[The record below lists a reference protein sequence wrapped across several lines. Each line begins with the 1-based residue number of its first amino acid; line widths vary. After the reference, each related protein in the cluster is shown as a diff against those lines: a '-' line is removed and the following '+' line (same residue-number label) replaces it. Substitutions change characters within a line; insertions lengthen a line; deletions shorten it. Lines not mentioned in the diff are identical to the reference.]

1 MPKIKN
7 LFKHYRGLS
16 SHKIFYI
23 QLATG
28 ILLLCASLFINNFAN
43 NYTASHYSSGVSDI
57 ILDHLPT
64 VDVEFVFLEG
74 AIALI
79 IFIALLCLYKP
90 LRFPFMCKTVA
101 LFIAVRAF
109 FLTLTHLG
117 PPLREAVFLPQS
129 IFERLI
135 YGSGDDLFFSG
146 HVGLPFLMALIFWQ
160 NKPLRIFFL
169 LMSVFF
175 AGVVLLGHLHY
186 SIDVFSAFFISY
198 GIFHIAL
205 HWFKKDRQL
214 FLKA

>member
-1 MPKIKN
+1 MATLKQRYAEIIRHRA
-7 LFKHYRGLS
+7 FFS
-16 SHKIFYI
+16 
-23 QLATG
+23 QLGTG
-28 ILLLCASLFINNFAN
+28 ILLLFGSLLINNFAN
-43 NYTASHYSSGVSDI
+43 DYTAAHYSSGVNDI
-57 ILDHLPT
+57 ILDNLPT
-64 VDVEFVFLEG
+64 LNVEVIFLEG

-79 IFIALLCLYKP
+79 IFIALICLYKP

-117 PPLREAVFLPQS
+117 PPLHELVFQPQS

-146 HVGLPFLMALIFWQ
+146 HVGLPFLMALIFWKQ
-160 NKPLRIFFL
+160 KHLRWFFL
-169 LMSVFF
+169 FASLFF
-175 AGVVLLGHLHY
+175 AAAVLLGHIHY

-205 HWFKKDRQL
+205 HWFKKDRAL
-214 FLKA
+214 FESA